1 MDKLLVKQLQLRLVV
16 KKREIEIKVKDGG
29 GEHTGLIVAH
39 NGTKLYHVGGQK
51 LTTSTVGVEVTGS
64 VQASTDVITPKVTLP
79 NSMDIDSSATF
90 AAIDSGHVIDQFPHA
105 TYRSAKYLLQAN
117 KGTSKY
123 QVSELLLLT
132 TGSSTY
138 ITQYGTV
145 THGYGND
152 SDLVT
157 FDADI
162 SGANTRL
169 TVTTTETDT
178 IVKMRRQAIES

>member
-1 MDKLLVKQLQLRLVV
+1 MDV
-16 KKREIEIKVKDGG
+16 
-29 GEHTGLIVAH
+29 
-39 NGTKLYHVGGQK
+39 
-51 LTTSTVGVEVTGS
+51 
-64 VQASTDVITPKVTLP
+64 
-79 NSMDIDSSATF
+79 DSSATF

-105 TYRSAKYLLQAN
+105 TYRSAKYLLQAS

>member
-1 MDKLLVKQLQLRLVV
+1 MDV
-16 KKREIEIKVKDGG
+16 
-29 GEHTGLIVAH
+29 
-39 NGTKLYHVGGQK
+39 
-51 LTTSTVGVEVTGS
+51 
-64 VQASTDVITPKVTLP
+64 
-79 NSMDIDSSATF
+79 DSSATF

-105 TYRSAKYLLQAN
+105 TYRSAKYLLQAS

-162 SGANTRL
+162 SGADTRL